1 MNNQDEKAL
10 LAYRRVRGLVLTAI
24 EDEIDLLGL
33 VLKLPTEPDVTQ
45 LNSKRR
51 EELKELLEI
60 IKGDGYEFAR
70 SYKKARS

>member
-10 LAYRRVRGLVLTAI
+10 LAYRRVRSLALTAI

-60 IKGDGYEFAR
+60 IEGDKHGL
-70 SYKKARS
+70 

>member
-10 LAYRRVRGLVLTAI
+10 LAYRRVRSLVLTAI

-33 VLKLPTEPDVTQ
+33 VLKMPTEPYVTQ
-45 LNSKRR
+45 LNSKRK

-60 IKGDGYEFAR
+60 IKGDKYGL
-70 SYKKARS
+70 

>member
-10 LAYRRVRGLVLTAI
+10 LAYRRVRSLVLTAI

-60 IKGDGYEFAR
+60 IKGDR
-70 SYKKARS
+70 SGN

>member
-10 LAYRRVRGLVLTAI
+10 LAYRRVRNLVIDAV

-33 VLKLPTEPDVTQ
+33 TLKLPTEPDVTQ

-51 EELKELLEI
+51 EELKELLAI
-60 IKGDGYEFAR
+60 IKGDRYD
-70 SYKKARS
+70 